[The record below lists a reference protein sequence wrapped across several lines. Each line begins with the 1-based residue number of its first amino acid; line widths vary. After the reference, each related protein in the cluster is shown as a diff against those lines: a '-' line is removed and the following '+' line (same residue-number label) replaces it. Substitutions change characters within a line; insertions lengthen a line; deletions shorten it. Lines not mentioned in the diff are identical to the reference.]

1 MDWSAGVLAC
11 IRPARFSQ
19 PRRLRSSQMLQLAQS
34 SGSDYNA
41 SLSNDLKLVAQ
52 SRRRRIAKAQV
63 NNLLYIRVGEES
75 SKLANEQFDV
85 TVIGSGP
92 GGYVAAVRAGQ
103 LGLKVAIVEKDKR
116 LGGTCTLRGCIPT
129 KQLLMSA
136 HIYEQMQHAA
146 DFGVQASG
154 IQLAF
159 ADVQKRKDKVV
170 MKNSKGIEYLMK
182 KNKATVFKGTGKLSL
197 PGKVE
202 VTDAEGNKQTIQ
214 TKNIIIATGSVV
226 RPIPGFE
233 TDGVHV
239 VNSDHIL
246 ELKDVPKSLIV
257 MGSGAVGVEFASVYS
272 RFGAETTIVEL
283 LPRLVPLED
292 EEVSKELER
301 SFRKRGIKSQ
311 VDTKLEKLEKTET
324 GVRVTGK
331 TGKGEAVTLEAEMLL
346 VAVGRMP
353 YTQGLGL
360 EGTKI
365 KVDRGFIAVDEYQ
378 QTAEKGVYAIGDVVP
393 TPLLAHLASKEGI
406 VAVEHMAGKKD
417 VRPIN
422 LRLVPNCTYCDPEVA
437 SVGLTEAKA
446 KELGYDVK
454 VGKFPFS
461 ASGKARII
469 GEEEGFVKIVA
480 EKKYDEVL
488 GVHIIGPHATELIA
502 EACVAMQLETTA
514 DELGRT
520 MHAHPTV
527 SEAVMEAAEGVHDM
541 AVHI

>member
-1 MDWSAGVLAC
+1 
-11 IRPARFSQ
+11 
-19 PRRLRSSQMLQLAQS
+19 
-34 SGSDYNA
+34 
-41 SLSNDLKLVAQ
+41 
-52 SRRRRIAKAQV
+52 
-63 NNLLYIRVGEES
+63 
-75 SKLANEQFDV
+75 LANEQFDV

-92 GGYVAAVRAGQ
+92 GGYVAAIRAAQ
-103 LGLKVAIVEKDKR
+103 LGLKAAIVEKDKR

-136 HIYEQMQHAA
+136 HVYEQMQHAA
-146 DFGVQASG
+146 DFGVQASE

-182 KNKATVFKGTGKLSL
+182 KNSITRFNGTGRLAL

-202 VTDAEGNKQTIQ
+202 ITGEDGKKQTIN

-233 TDGVHV
+233 TDGARV

-246 ELKDVPKSLIV
+246 ELKETPKSLIV
-257 MGSGAVGVEFASVYS
+257 MGAGAVGVEFASVYS
-272 RFGAETTIVEL
+272 RFGAQTTIVEL

-292 EEVSKELER
+292 EEVSQELER

-311 VDTKLEKLEKTET
+311 VGTRLEKMEQSDK
-324 GVRVTGK
+324 GVVVTGK
-331 TGKGEAVTLEAEMLL
+331 DGKGQEVKLEAEMLL

-353 YTQGLGL
+353 YTEGLGL

-365 KVDRGFIAVDEYQ
+365 KVEKGFIKVDEYQ
-378 QTAEKGVYAIGDVVP
+378 QTGEKGVYAIGDVVP
-393 TPLLAHLASKEGI
+393 TPLLAHLASKEGV
-406 VAVEHMAGKKD
+406 VAVEHMAGQKD

-437 SVGLTEAKA
+437 SVGLSEAKA
-446 KELGYDVK
+446 REEGYEVR

-461 ASGKARII
+461 ASGKARIL
-469 GEEEGFVKIVA
+469 GEEEGFVKIVS
-480 EKKYDEVL
+480 EKKYDEIL

-502 EACVAMQLETTA
+502 EACVAMQLESTA
-514 DELGRT
+514 EELGRT

-527 SEAVMEAAEGVHDM
+527 SEAVMEAAEGVHGM
-541 AVHI
+541 SIHI

>member
-1 MDWSAGVLAC
+1 MST
-11 IRPARFSQ
+11 
-19 PRRLRSSQMLQLAQS
+19 
-34 SGSDYNA
+34 
-41 SLSNDLKLVAQ
+41 
-52 SRRRRIAKAQV
+52 
-63 NNLLYIRVGEES
+63 
-75 SKLANEQFDV
+75 EQFDV
-85 TVIGSGP
+85 TIIGSGP
-92 GGYVAAVRAGQ
+92 GGYVAAIRAAQ
-103 LGLKVAIVEKDKR
+103 LGLKTAIVEKDKR

-136 HIYEQMQHAA
+136 HVYEQMQHAA
-146 DFGVQASG
+146 DFGVEASG

-159 ADVQKRKDKVV
+159 ANVQKRKDKVV

-182 KNKATVFKGTGKLSL
+182 KNKITTFSGTGKLAL

-202 VTDAEGNKQTIQ
+202 VTGADGTKQTIN
-214 TKNIIIATGSVV
+214 TKNIILATGSVV

-233 TDGVHV
+233 TDGAHV

-246 ELKDVPKSLIV
+246 ELKEVPKSLIV
-257 MGSGAVGVEFASVYS
+257 LGAGAVGVEFASVYS

-292 EEVSKELER
+292 EEVSKELEK

-311 VDTKLEKLEKTET
+311 VDTKLEKLEKTDN
-324 GVRVTGK
+324 GVVVSGK
-331 TGKGEAVTLEAEMLL
+331 TSKGEAVRLEAEMLL

-353 YTQGLGL
+353 YTEGLGL

-365 KVDRGFIAVDEYQ
+365 KVEKGFVQVDEYQ
-378 QTAEKGVYAIGDVVP
+378 QTGEPRVYAIGDVVP

-406 VAVEHMAGKKD
+406 VAVEHIAGYKD

-446 KELGYDVK
+446 KEMGYDVK
-454 VGKFPFS
+454 VGRFPFS
-461 ASGKARII
+461 ASGKARIL
-469 GEEEGFVKIVA
+469 GEEEGFVKIVG
-480 EKKYDEVL
+480 ESKYDEIL

-502 EACVAMQLETTA
+502 EACVAMQLESTA

-527 SEAVMEAAEGVHDM
+527 SESIMEAAEGVHGLTI
-541 AVHI
+541 HI

>member
-1 MDWSAGVLAC
+1 
-11 IRPARFSQ
+11 
-19 PRRLRSSQMLQLAQS
+19 
-34 SGSDYNA
+34 
-41 SLSNDLKLVAQ
+41 
-52 SRRRRIAKAQV
+52 
-63 NNLLYIRVGEES
+63 
-75 SKLANEQFDV
+75 
-85 TVIGSGP
+85 
-92 GGYVAAVRAGQ
+92 
-103 LGLKVAIVEKDKR
+103 
-116 LGGTCTLRGCIPT
+116 
-129 KQLLMSA
+129 
-136 HIYEQMQHAA
+136 MQHAA
-146 DFGVQASG
+146 DFGVQATG

-170 MKNSKGIEYLMK
+170 LKNSKGIEYLMK
-182 KNKATVFKGTGKLSL
+182 KNKVTVFQGTGRLAL

-202 VTDAEGNKQTIQ
+202 VTAADGKKETLEA
-214 TKNIIIATGSVV
+214 KNIILATGSVV

-233 TDGVHV
+233 TDGKQV

-257 MGSGAVGVEFASVYS
+257 MGCGAVGVEFASVYS

-292 EEVSKELER
+292 EEVSKQLEQ
-301 SFRKRGIKSQ
+301 SFRKRKMKSQ
-311 VDTKLEKLEKTET
+311 LGTKLEKVEKTDT
-324 GVRVTGK
+324 SVIVTGK
-331 TGKGEAVTLEAEMLL
+331 DAKGQDVKLEAEMLL

-353 YTQGLGL
+353 YTEGLGL

-365 KVDRGFIAVDEYQ
+365 KVEKGFVQVDEYQ
-378 QTAEKGVYAIGDVVP
+378 QTGEKGVYAIGDIVP

-406 VAVEHMAGKKD
+406 VAVEHLAGLKE

-446 KELGYDVK
+446 REEGYDVQ

-469 GEEEGFVKIVA
+469 GEEEGFVKIVS
-480 EKKYDEVL
+480 EKKYDEIL

-502 EACVAMQLETTA
+502 EACVAMQLESTA
-514 DELGRT
+514 EELGNT

-527 SEAVMEAAEGVHDM
+527 SEAVMEAAEGVHDKTI
-541 AVHI
+541 HL

>member
-1 MDWSAGVLAC
+1 LADK
-11 IRPARFSQ
+11 Q
-19 PRRLRSSQMLQLAQS
+19 N
-34 SGSDYNA
+34 G
-41 SLSNDLKLVAQ
+41 
-52 SRRRRIAKAQV
+52 
-63 NNLLYIRVGEES
+63 
-75 SKLANEQFDV
+75 EQFDV
-85 TVIGSGP
+85 TIIGSGP
-92 GGYVAAVRAGQ
+92 GGYVAAIRAGQ
-103 LGLKVAIVEKDKR
+103 LGLKVAMIEKDTR

-129 KQLLMSA
+129 KQMLMSA
-136 HIYEQMQHAA
+136 HVYEQMQHAA
-146 DFGVQASG
+146 DFGVQATG

-159 ADVQKRKDKVV
+159 EDVQKRKNKVV
-170 MKNSKGIEYLMK
+170 LKNTKGIEYLMK
-182 KNKATVFKGTGKLSL
+182 KNKVTVFKGTGKLAL

-202 VTDAEGNKQTIQ
+202 VTGADGAKQILE

-257 MGSGAVGVEFASVYS
+257 MGAGAVGVEFASVYS
-272 RFGAETTIVEL
+272 RFGAETTVVEL
-283 LPRLVPLED
+283 MPRLVPLED
-292 EEVSKELER
+292 EEVSKELEK

-311 VDTKLEKLEKTET
+311 LDTKLEKLEKTDA
-324 GVRVTGK
+324 GVVVTGK
-331 TGKGEAVTLEAEMLL
+331 TSKGEAVRLEAEMLL

-353 YTQGLGL
+353 FTEGLGL
-360 EGTKI
+360 EGSKI
-365 KVDRGFIAVDEYQ
+365 KVEKGFIQVDEYQ

-406 VAVEHMAGKKD
+406 VAVEHLAGQKN

-446 KELGYDVK
+446 KEQGYDVK
-454 VGKFPFS
+454 IGKFPMS
-461 ASGKARII
+461 ASGKARIL
-469 GEEEGFVKIVA
+469 GEEEGFVKIVG
-480 EKKYDEVL
+480 EGKYDEIL

-502 EACVAMQLETTA
+502 EACVAMQLESTA
-514 DELGRT
+514 EELGRT

-527 SEAVMEAAEGVHDM
+527 SETVMEAAEDVHGL
-541 AVHI
+541 ALHI

>member
-1 MDWSAGVLAC
+1 M
-11 IRPARFSQ
+11 
-19 PRRLRSSQMLQLAQS
+19 
-34 SGSDYNA
+34 
-41 SLSNDLKLVAQ
+41 
-52 SRRRRIAKAQV
+52 
-63 NNLLYIRVGEES
+63 
-75 SKLANEQFDV
+75 ANEQFDV
-85 TVIGSGP
+85 AIIGSGP
-92 GGYVAAVRAGQ
+92 GGYVAAIRAGQ
-103 LGLKVAIVEKDKR
+103 LGLKAAIIEKDKR

-129 KQLLMSA
+129 KQLLQSA

-146 DFGVQASG
+146 DFGVLATG

-182 KNKATVFKGTGKLSL
+182 KNTVTVYKGTGKLVL

-202 VTDAEGNKQTIQ
+202 VTAEDGSKQTISA
-214 TKNIIIATGSVV
+214 KSLIIATGSVV

-233 TDGVHV
+233 TDGDKV
-239 VNSDHIL
+239 VSSDHIL
-246 ELKDVPKSLIV
+246 ELKEIPKSLIV
-257 MGSGAVGVEFASVYS
+257 MGAGAVGVEFASVFS
-272 RFGAETTIVEL
+272 RFGTETTIVEL
-283 LPRLVPLED
+283 MPRLVPLED

-301 SFRKRGIKSQ
+301 ALRKRGVKSQ
-311 VDTKLEKLEKTET
+311 VDTKLEKFEKTET
-324 GVRVTGK
+324 GIRVTGK
-331 TGKGEAVTLEAEMLL
+331 TSKGDAVSIEAEMLL

-365 KVDRGFIAVDEYQ
+365 KVDRGFIQVDEFQ
-378 QTAEKGVYAIGDVVP
+378 QTGEPGVYAIGDVVP

-406 VAVEHMAGKKD
+406 VAVEHISRQKD

-446 KELGYDVK
+446 KEMGYDVK

-480 EKKYDEVL
+480 EKKYDEIL

-502 EACVAMQLETTA
+502 EACVAMQLESTA
-514 DELGRT
+514 EELGRT
-520 MHAHPTV
+520 IHAHPTLA
-527 SEAVMEAAEGVHDM
+527 ETIMEAAEGVHGLT
-541 AVHI
+541 VHI

>member
-1 MDWSAGVLAC
+1 MPALPANVALHSNAREELIKLADKQADSK
-11 IRPARFSQ
+11 PA
-19 PRRLRSSQMLQLAQS
+19 PGQS
-34 SGSDYNA
+34 S
-41 SLSNDLKLVAQ
+41 
-52 SRRRRIAKAQV
+52 
-63 NNLLYIRVGEES
+63 
-75 SKLANEQFDV
+75 EQFDV
-85 TVIGSGP
+85 VIIGSGP
-92 GGYVAAVRAGQ
+92 GGYVAAIRAGQ
-103 LGLKVAIVEKDKR
+103 LGLKAAMVEKDTR

-129 KQLLMSA
+129 KQMLMSA

-146 DFGVQASG
+146 DFGVQATG

-170 MKNSKGIEYLMK
+170 LKNTKGIEYLMK
-182 KNKATVFKGTGKLSL
+182 KNKVTVFKGTGKLAL

-202 VTDAEGNKQTIQ
+202 VTGADGAKQTIQ

-233 TDGVHV
+233 TDGAHV

-257 MGSGAVGVEFASVYS
+257 MGAGAVGCEFASVYS

-283 LPRLVPLED
+283 MPRLVPLED
-292 EEVSKELER
+292 EEVSKELEK

-311 VDTKLEKLEKTET
+311 LDTKLEKLEKSDT
-324 GVRVTGK
+324 GVVVTGK
-331 TGKGEAVTLEAEMLL
+331 TSKGEAVRLEAEMLL

-353 YTQGLGL
+353 FTEGLGL

-365 KVDRGFIAVDEYQ
+365 KVERGFVQVDEFQ
-378 QTAEKGVYAIGDVVP
+378 QTGEKGVYAIGDVVP

-406 VAVEHMAGKKD
+406 VAVEHLAGQKN

-446 KELGYDVK
+446 REQGYDVK
-454 VGKFPFS
+454 IGKFPFS
-461 ASGKARII
+461 ASGKARIL
-469 GEEEGFVKIVA
+469 GEEEGFVKIIG
-480 EKKYDEVL
+480 ESKYDEIL
-488 GVHIIGPHATELIA
+488 GVHIIGAHATELIA
-502 EACVAMQLETTA
+502 EACVAMQLESTA
-514 DELGRT
+514 EELGRT

-527 SEAVMEAAEGVHDM
+527 SETVMEAAEGVHGL

>member
-1 MDWSAGVLAC
+1 
-11 IRPARFSQ
+11 
-19 PRRLRSSQMLQLAQS
+19 
-34 SGSDYNA
+34 
-41 SLSNDLKLVAQ
+41 
-52 SRRRRIAKAQV
+52 
-63 NNLLYIRVGEES
+63 
-75 SKLANEQFDV
+75 LANEQFDV
-85 TVIGSGP
+85 IIIGSGP
-92 GGYVAAVRAGQ
+92 GGYVAAIRAGQ
-103 LGLKVAIVEKDKR
+103 LGLKVAIVEKDTR

-129 KQLLMSA
+129 KQMLMSA
-136 HIYEQMQHAA
+136 HVYEQMQHAA

-159 ADVQKRKDKVV
+159 ADVQKRKEKVV
-170 MKNSKGIEYLMK
+170 LKNSKGIEYLMK
-182 KNKATVFKGTGKLSL
+182 KNKVTVLKGTGKLAL

-202 VTDAEGNKQTIQ
+202 VTDAEGKKQTLE

-233 TDGVHV
+233 TDGKHV

-272 RFGAETTIVEL
+272 RFGADTTIVEL

-311 VDTKLEKLEKTET
+311 VDTKLDKLEKTET

-331 TGKGEAVTLEAEMLL
+331 TGKGETITLEAEMLL

-353 YTQGLGL
+353 YTEGLGL
-360 EGTKI
+360 EATKI
-365 KVDRGFIAVDEYQ
+365 KVDRGFIQVDEFQ
-378 QTAEKGVYAIGDVVP
+378 QTAEKGVYAIGDCVP

-406 VAVEHMAGKKD
+406 VAVEHMAGKNP
-417 VRPIN
+417 RPIN
-422 LRLVPNCTYCDPEVA
+422 LRLVPSCTYCDPEIG

-446 KELGYDVK
+446 REQGYDVK

-461 ASGKARII
+461 ASGKARIL
-469 GEEEGFVKIVA
+469 GEEEGFVKVVS
-480 EKKYDEVL
+480 EKKYDEIL

-502 EACVAMQLETTA
+502 EACVAMQLESTA

-520 MHAHPTV
+520 MHAHPTI
-527 SEAVMEAAEGVHDM
+527 SEAVMEAAEGVHDL

>member
-1 MDWSAGVLAC
+1 
-11 IRPARFSQ
+11 
-19 PRRLRSSQMLQLAQS
+19 
-34 SGSDYNA
+34 
-41 SLSNDLKLVAQ
+41 
-52 SRRRRIAKAQV
+52 
-63 NNLLYIRVGEES
+63 
-75 SKLANEQFDV
+75 
-85 TVIGSGP
+85 
-92 GGYVAAVRAGQ
+92 
-103 LGLKVAIVEKDKR
+103 
-116 LGGTCTLRGCIPT
+116 
-129 KQLLMSA
+129 MSA
-136 HIYEQMQHAA
+136 HVYEQMQHAA
-146 DFGVQASG
+146 DFGVQASA

-159 ADVQKRKDKVV
+159 ADVQKRKEKVV
-170 MKNSKGIEYLMK
+170 TKNSKGIEYLMK
-182 KNKATVFKGTGKLSL
+182 KNKVTVFKGTGKLAL

-202 VTDAEGNKQTIQ
+202 VTDAEGKKQTLQ
-214 TKNIIIATGSVV
+214 TRNIIIATGSVV

-233 TDGVHV
+233 TDGKLV

-246 ELKDVPKSLIV
+246 ELTDVPKSLIV

-272 RFGAETTIVEL
+272 RFGAQTTIVEL

-301 SFRKRGIKSQ
+301 SFRKRGIKSL
-311 VDTKLEKLEKTET
+311 VDTKLDKMEKTAT
-324 GVRVTGK
+324 GVKVTGHNS
-331 TGKGEAVTLEAEMLL
+331 KGDAVSLEAEMLL

-365 KVDRGFIAVDEYQ
+365 KVEKGFIQVDEFQ

-406 VAVEHMAGKKD
+406 VAVEHLAGRKD

-422 LRLVPNCTYCDPEVA
+422 LRLVPSCTYCDPEIG

-446 KELGYDVK
+446 KEQGYDVK
-454 VGKFPFS
+454 VGRFPFS

-469 GEEEGFVKIVA
+469 GEEEGFVKIVS
-480 EKKYDEVL
+480 EKKYDEIL

-502 EACVAMQLETTA
+502 EACVAMQLESTA

-527 SEAVMEAAEGVHDM
+527 SEAVMEAAEGVHDL

>member
-1 MDWSAGVLAC
+1 M
-11 IRPARFSQ
+11 
-19 PRRLRSSQMLQLAQS
+19 
-34 SGSDYNA
+34 
-41 SLSNDLKLVAQ
+41 
-52 SRRRRIAKAQV
+52 
-63 NNLLYIRVGEES
+63 
-75 SKLANEQFDV
+75 ANEQFDV
-85 TVIGSGP
+85 AVIGSGP
-92 GGYVAAVRAGQ
+92 GGYVAAIRAGQ
-103 LGLKVAIVEKDKR
+103 LGLKTAIIEKDKR

-129 KQLLMSA
+129 KQLLQSA
-136 HIYEQMQHAA
+136 HVYEQMQHAA

-182 KNKATVFKGTGKLSL
+182 KNTITVFKGTGKLAL

-202 VTDAEGNKQTIQ
+202 VTGEDGTKQMISA
-214 TKNIIIATGSVV
+214 KNIIIATGSVV

-233 TDGVHV
+233 TDGNHV
-239 VNSDHIL
+239 VSSDHIL

-257 MGSGAVGVEFASVYS
+257 MGAGAVGVEFASVYS
-272 RFGAETTIVEL
+272 RFGTETTIVEL
-283 LPRLVPLED
+283 MPRLVPLED
-292 EEVSKELER
+292 EEVSKELEKAL
-301 SFRKRGIKSQ
+301 RKRGVKSQ
-311 VDTKLEKLEKTET
+311 VDTKLEKLEKTEN
-324 GVRVTGK
+324 GIRVTGK
-331 TGKGEAVTLEAEMLL
+331 TSKGDPVSIEAEMLL

-353 YTQGLGL
+353 YTEGLGL

-365 KVDRGFIAVDEYQ
+365 KVDRGFIQVDEFQ
-378 QTAEKGVYAIGDVVP
+378 QTGEPGVYAIGDVVP

-406 VAVEHMAGKKD
+406 VAVEHIAKQPN

-446 KELGYDVK
+446 KEAGYEVN

-469 GEEEGFVKIVA
+469 GEEEGFVKVVSD
-480 EKKYDEVL
+480 KKYDEIL

-502 EACVAMQLETTA
+502 EACVAMQLESTA
-514 DELGRT
+514 EELGRT
-520 MHAHPTV
+520 MHAHPTI
-527 SEAVMEAAEGVHDM
+527 SETVMEAAEGVHGL

>member
-1 MDWSAGVLAC
+1 LADT
-11 IRPARFSQ
+11 Q
-19 PRRLRSSQMLQLAQS
+19 N
-34 SGSDYNA
+34 G
-41 SLSNDLKLVAQ
+41 
-52 SRRRRIAKAQV
+52 
-63 NNLLYIRVGEES
+63 
-75 SKLANEQFDV
+75 EQFDV
-85 TVIGSGP
+85 TIIGSGP
-92 GGYVAAVRAGQ
+92 GGYVAAIRAGQ
-103 LGLKVAIVEKDKR
+103 LGLKVAMVEKDTR

-129 KQLLMSA
+129 KQMLMSA

-146 DFGVQASG
+146 DFGVQATG

-170 MKNSKGIEYLMK
+170 LKNTKGIEYLMK
-182 KNKATVFKGTGKLSL
+182 KNKVTVFKGTGKLAL

-202 VTDAEGNKQTIQ
+202 VTGADGAKQTIN
-214 TKNIIIATGSVV
+214 TKNIVIATGSVV

-257 MGSGAVGVEFASVYS
+257 MGAGAVGVEFASVYS
-272 RFGAETTIVEL
+272 RFGAETTVVEL
-283 LPRLVPLED
+283 MPRLVPLED
-292 EEVSKELER
+292 EEVSKELEK

-311 VDTKLEKLEKTET
+311 VDTKLEKLEKTDM
-324 GVRVTGK
+324 GVVVTGK
-331 TGKGEAVTLEAEMLL
+331 TSKGEAVRLEAEMLL

-353 YTQGLGL
+353 FTEGLGL
-360 EGTKI
+360 EGSKI
-365 KVDRGFIAVDEYQ
+365 KLERGFVQVDEFQ

-406 VAVEHMAGKKD
+406 VAVEHMAGQKN

-446 KELGYDVK
+446 REQGYDVK
-454 VGKFPFS
+454 IGKFPFS
-461 ASGKARII
+461 ASGKARIL
-469 GEEEGFVKIVA
+469 GEEEGFVKIVG
-480 EKKYDEVL
+480 EGKYDEIL
-488 GVHIIGPHATELIA
+488 GVHIIGAHATELIA
-502 EACVAMQLETTA
+502 EACVAMQLESTA
-514 DELGRT
+514 EELGRT

-527 SEAVMEAAEGVHDM
+527 SETVMEAAEGVHGL
-541 AVHI
+541 AIHI

>member
-1 MDWSAGVLAC
+1 MD
-11 IRPARFSQ
+11 
-19 PRRLRSSQMLQLAQS
+19 
-34 SGSDYNA
+34 
-41 SLSNDLKLVAQ
+41 
-52 SRRRRIAKAQV
+52 
-63 NNLLYIRVGEES
+63 
-75 SKLANEQFDV
+75 NEQFDV
-85 TVIGSGP
+85 SIIGSGP
-92 GGYVAAVRAGQ
+92 GGYVAAIRAAQ

-136 HIYEQMQHAA
+136 HVYEQMQHAA
-146 DFGVQASG
+146 DFGVEATG

-159 ADVQKRKDKVV
+159 ANVQKRKDKVV

-182 KNKATVFKGTGKLSL
+182 KNKITAFIGTGKLSL
-197 PGKVE
+197 PGKIE
-202 VTDAEGNKQTIQ
+202 VTQGEGKNNTVN

-226 RPIPGFE
+226 RPIPGFD
-233 TDGVHV
+233 TDGQRV

-246 ELKDVPKSLIV
+246 ELKEVPKSLIV
-257 MGSGAVGVEFASVYS
+257 MGAGAVGVEFASVYS

-292 EEVSKELER
+292 EEVSKELEK
-301 SFRKRGIKSQ
+301 SFRKRGLKSQ
-311 VDTKLEKLEKTET
+311 VDTRLEKLERSDM
-324 GVRVTGK
+324 GVVVTGK
-331 TGKGEAVTLEAEMLL
+331 TSKDEAVKLEAEMLL

-353 YTQGLGL
+353 YTEGLGL

-365 KVDRGFIAVDEYQ
+365 KVEKGFIQVDGFQ
-378 QTAEKGVYAIGDVVP
+378 QTGENGVYAIGDVVP

-406 VAVEHMAGKKD
+406 VAAEHIAGHKD

-446 KELGYDVK
+446 REMGYEVK
-454 VGKFPFS
+454 LGKFPFS
-461 ASGKARII
+461 ASGKARIL
-469 GEEEGFVKIVA
+469 GEEEGFVKIVSEA
-480 EKKYDEVL
+480 KYDELL

-502 EACVAMQLETTA
+502 EACVAMQLESTA
-514 DELGRT
+514 EELGRT

-527 SEAVMEAAEGVHDM
+527 SEAVMEAAEDVHGL

>member
-1 MDWSAGVLAC
+1 
-11 IRPARFSQ
+11 
-19 PRRLRSSQMLQLAQS
+19 
-34 SGSDYNA
+34 
-41 SLSNDLKLVAQ
+41 
-52 SRRRRIAKAQV
+52 
-63 NNLLYIRVGEES
+63 
-75 SKLANEQFDV
+75 LANQEQFDI
-85 TVIGSGP
+85 TIIGSGP
-92 GGYVAAVRAGQ
+92 GGYVAAIRAGQ
-103 LGLKVAIVEKDKR
+103 LGLKVAMIEKDTR

-129 KQLLMSA
+129 KQMLMSA
-136 HIYEQMQHAA
+136 HVYEQMQHAA
-146 DFGVQASG
+146 DFGVQVSG

-159 ADVQKRKDKVV
+159 EDVQKRKNKVV
-170 MKNSKGIEYLMK
+170 LKNTKGIEYLMK
-182 KNKATVFKGTGKLSL
+182 KNKVTVFKGTGKLAL

-202 VTDAEGNKQTIQ
+202 VTGADGAKQTIAS
-214 TKNIIIATGSVV
+214 KAIIIATGSTV

-233 TDGVHV
+233 TDGAHV

-246 ELKDVPKSLIV
+246 ELKEIPKSLIV
-257 MGSGAVGVEFASVYS
+257 MGAGAVGCEFASVYS
-272 RFGAETTIVEL
+272 RFGAETTLVEL
-283 LPRLVPLED
+283 MPRLVPLED
-292 EEVSKELER
+292 EEVSKELEK

-331 TGKGEAVTLEAEMLL
+331 NSKGEAVSLEAEMLL

-353 YTQGLGL
+353 YTEGLGL

-365 KVDRGFIAVDEYQ
+365 KVERGFITVDEFQ
-378 QTAEKGVYAIGDVVP
+378 QTGEKGVYAIGDIVP
-393 TPLLAHLASKEGI
+393 TPQLAHLASKEGI
-406 VAVEHMAGKKD
+406 VAVEHIAGDKG

-446 KELGYDVK
+446 KEQGYDVK

-461 ASGKARII
+461 ASGKARIL

-480 EKKYDEVL
+480 DKKYDEIL
-488 GVHIIGPHATELIA
+488 GVHIIGPYATELIA
-502 EACVAMQLETTA
+502 EACVAMQLESTA
-514 DELGRT
+514 EELGRT

-527 SEAVMEAAEGVHDM
+527 SEAVMEAAEGVHDL

>member
-1 MDWSAGVLAC
+1 M
-11 IRPARFSQ
+11 
-19 PRRLRSSQMLQLAQS
+19 
-34 SGSDYNA
+34 
-41 SLSNDLKLVAQ
+41 
-52 SRRRRIAKAQV
+52 
-63 NNLLYIRVGEES
+63 
-75 SKLANEQFDV
+75 
-85 TVIGSGP
+85 
-92 GGYVAAVRAGQ
+92 
-103 LGLKVAIVEKDKR
+103 VEKDTR

-129 KQLLMSA
+129 KQMLMSA
-136 HIYEQMQHAA
+136 HVYEQMQHAA

-170 MKNSKGIEYLMK
+170 LKNTKGIEYLMK
-182 KNKATVFKGTGKLSL
+182 KNKVTVFKGTGRLAL

-202 VTDAEGNKQTIQ
+202 ITGADGKKQAIE

-246 ELKDVPKSLIV
+246 ELKQVPKSLIV
-257 MGSGAVGVEFASVYS
+257 MGAGAVGVEFASVYS
-272 RFGAETTIVEL
+272 RFGAETTLVEL
-283 LPRLVPLED
+283 MPRLVPLED
-292 EEVSKELER
+292 EEVSKELEK
-301 SFRKRGIKSQ
+301 SFRKRSIKSQ

-331 TGKGEAVTLEAEMLL
+331 TSKGDAVSIEAEMLL

-353 YTQGLGL
+353 FTEGLGL

-365 KVDRGFIAVDEYQ
+365 KVEKGFVQVDEFQ
-378 QTAEKGVYAIGDVVP
+378 QTDEKGVYAIGDVVP

-406 VAVEHMAGKKD
+406 VAVEHLAGQKD

-446 KELGYDVK
+446 RELGYDVK
-454 VGKFPFS
+454 IGKFPFS
-461 ASGKARII
+461 ASGKARIL
-469 GEEEGFVKIVA
+469 GEEEGFVKIVG
-480 EKKYDEVL
+480 EGKYDEIL
-488 GVHIIGPHATELIA
+488 GVHIIGAHATELIA
-502 EACVAMQLETTA
+502 EACVAMQLESTA
-514 DELGRT
+514 EELGRT

-527 SEAVMEAAEGVHDM
+527 SETIMEAAEGVHGL

>member
-1 MDWSAGVLAC
+1 LADEKD
-11 IRPARFSQ
+11 SK
-19 PRRLRSSQMLQLAQS
+19 QS
-34 SGSDYNA
+34 
-41 SLSNDLKLVAQ
+41 
-52 SRRRRIAKAQV
+52 
-63 NNLLYIRVGEES
+63 GE
-75 SKLANEQFDV
+75 KFDV
-85 TVIGSGP
+85 TIIGSGP
-92 GGYVAAVRAGQ
+92 GGYVAAIRAGQ
-103 LGLKVAIVEKDKR
+103 LGLKAAMVEKDAR

-129 KQLLMSA
+129 KQMLMSA
-136 HIYEQMQHAA
+136 HVYEQMQHAA
-146 DFGVQASG
+146 DFGVQAMG

-159 ADVQKRKDKVV
+159 GDVQKRKDKVV
-170 MKNSKGIEYLMK
+170 LKNTKGIEYLMK
-182 KNKATVFKGTGKLSL
+182 KNKVTVFKGTGKLAL

-202 VTDAEGNKQTIQ
+202 VTGADGAKQTIE
-214 TKNIIIATGSVV
+214 TKAIIIATGSVV

-257 MGSGAVGVEFASVYS
+257 MGAGAVGCEFASVYS

-283 LPRLVPLED
+283 MPRLVPLED
-292 EEVSKELER
+292 EEVSKELEK
-301 SFRKRGIKSQ
+301 SFRKRKIKSQ
-311 VDTKLEKLEKTET
+311 LDTKLEKLEKTEN

-331 TGKGEAVTLEAEMLL
+331 TAKGEAVSLEAEMLL

-353 YTQGLGL
+353 FTEGLGL

-365 KVDRGFIAVDEYQ
+365 KVEKGFVQVDEYQ
-378 QTAEKGVYAIGDVVP
+378 QTAEPGVYAIGDVVP

-406 VAVEHMAGKKD
+406 VAVEHIAGDKG

-446 KELGYDVK
+446 REQGYDVK

-461 ASGKARII
+461 ASGKARIL
-469 GEEEGFVKIVA
+469 GEEEGFVKIVS
-480 EKKYDEVL
+480 ESKYDEIL

-502 EACVAMQLETTA
+502 EACVAMQLESTA
-514 DELGRT
+514 EELGRT

-527 SEAVMEAAEGVHDM
+527 SEAVMEAAEGVHGL